1 MIFSLQLKSNYR
13 EKYEQLQVL
22 NAELRYCK
30 QYVDQSREKLLT
42 EFETWYKQA
51 FVGDDCVCE
60 EVPAE
65 YPYERFDRL
74 QATLLKE
81 DPATTAFY
89 NAQLRTRRRVSACC
103 CLAVCMIMT
112 LFFFLSGAGV

>member
-1 MIFSLQLKSNYR
+1 MKSNYR
-13 EKYEQLQVL
+13 EKYEQLQIL

-60 EVPAE
+60 EGPAE

-89 NAQLRTRRRVSACC
+89 NAQLRTGRRVSAYS
-103 CLAVCMIMT
+103 CLAVC
-112 LFFFLSGAGV
+112 V